1 MRTLT
6 FLTAALLA
14 IALAG
19 CGRKAEPTPPGPPS
33 QVIFPK
39 SFPKKP

>member
-1 MRTLT
+1 MKFAILGCAMA
-6 FLTAALLA
+6 LAALLG
-14 IALAG
+14 G

-39 SFPKKP
+39 SFPKAP